1 MIVRIGLLRKKEGM
15 TEVEFS
21 RHWLGRHAALASR
34 LPGLARYEQNHVID
48 HAQRGISYPRGSEV
62 IDGFSML
69 WFANE
74 QAMHEALQSDA
85 ARALAI
91 DEEECFSSVR
101 ILTIDQLEVIPPT
114 SDRPSIK
121 RMSTLRRR
129 GDVSPEMF
137 RHEWRIEHARLV
149 KRIDRVRG
157 YRQNLVV
164 DRESPKGQVVDRTQM
179 PIDGIVELWFDDK
192 DNLDAAFGS
201 PQGATLMCHA
211 REFIAEIATFLV
223 ERHVIV

>member
-1 MIVRIGLLRKKEGM
+1 MIVRIGLLRKKDGM
-15 TEVEFS
+15 TELEFS
-21 RHWLGRHAALASR
+21 QRWLGRHAELAAR
-34 LPGLARYEQNHVID
+34 LPGLVRYEQNHVID
-48 HAQRGISYPRGSEV
+48 HVQRGISYPRGPEV

-69 WFANE
+69 WFDNE
-74 QAMHEALQSDA
+74 LAMREALQSDA
-85 ARALAI
+85 ARALAS
-91 DEEECFSSVR
+91 DEEACFSSVR
-101 ILTIDQLEVIPPT
+101 VLTIDQLEVIPPA
-114 SDRPSIK
+114 SDRPLIK

-129 GDVSPEMF
+129 DDVSAELF

-149 KRIDRVRG
+149 KRIADVRG

-164 DRESPKGQVVDRTQM
+164 ERESPKGHAVDRDQM

-192 DNLDAAFGS
+192 DRLDAAFGS